1 MAEPLGSEQPRI
13 LQLPRDCLVV
23 RGPDRKAWL
32 DGLLTCAVTAVVPG
46 TAGYGL
52 LLTKQGKIVSDVFLV
67 ESGSELFVGVA
78 PGKGDEVRELLDR
91 YLVMEDAELEAPRSP
106 LAFYVTSTA
115 QSLPGELAGGVLAV
129 SSLKANVG
137 VAAPGVAGADAAG
150 FAELWAAHG
159 LGVFGVD
166 FGPRD
171 NPHEAS
177 LDRVAVNWSKGC
189 YLGQEVVCMQ
199 DMRGKVKRRL
209 VALEGGAEL
218 LARVDGPSDVC
229 LPDGSVAG
237 QVSSVHP
244 LGSGARLLASLSTSA
259 LESHAVLSVRGAPVR
274 VVETSA
280 ANGVGAPP
288 GGKVS

>member
-13 LQLPRDCLVV
+13 LQLPRDCLLV

-32 DGLLTCAVTAVVPG
+32 DGLLTCAVSAVAPG

-67 ESGSELFVGVA
+67 DSGSELFVGVA
-78 PGKGDEVRELLDR
+78 PGKGGEVRELLDR
-91 YLVMEDAELEAPRSP
+91 YLVMEDAELEAPTTP
-106 LAFYVTSTA
+106 LAFYVTTA
-115 QSLPGELAGGVLAV
+115 DQSPPGTLAAGALVVA
-129 SSLKANVG
+129 SLHAHVA
-137 VAAPGVAGADAAG
+137 VAARSVAGVGAAG

-159 LGVFGVD
+159 LGMFGVD
-166 FGPRD
+166 FGERD

-209 VALEGGAEL
+209 VALEGGPEL
-218 LARVDGPSDVC
+218 LAAATGPSDV
-229 LPDGSVAG
+229 LLADGSVAG

-244 LGSGARLLASLSTSA
+244 LRSGARLLASLSTSA
-259 LESHAVLSVRGAPVR
+259 LESQGALSVRGVPVR
-274 VVETSA
+274 VVGST
-280 ANGVGAPP
+280 VVAPHDE
-288 GGKVS
+288 KVS